1 MSPESALILGGGV
14 CGLAAAYRLLQ
25 LAPGCRVTVLEAG
38 PRTGGLAASWRCD
51 EFSADLGP
59 HRVYTELPEIEALLP
74 ELIARDEE
82 MTVTRRSQLLLGG
95 HMYRYPVRP
104 AELLRVMGPVRMGAL
119 GFSAVAGKVRG
130 LARPPR
136 NYEDAMVAAFGRG
149 VYDLIIAPY
158 TRKVWKTD
166 PAGLHA
172 EVARVRVSAGGATR
186 MLRSLFAR
194 GGAKTSQTAL
204 SHFTYIRGG
213 AEGLVRSL
221 QRKVEELGG
230 VIETGCRVEGLDA
243 RDGRVTGVRPAG
255 GGPARTAD
263 MVISTIPVTDLVG
276 HLGATHPDADAA
288 SAAGGLDYL
297 GLVLAGI
304 VLRRGA
310 MSPNCW
316 LYFPEDGIVFN
327 RAYEPR
333 NFDPGMAPEGRT
345 MVVFE
350 VTARWDDPLWT
361 APADDTAQAV
371 LADAL
376 RLGLFARDEVENVFA
391 LKVKHTYPLYRL
403 DYAERLGRVHRYLAG
418 FRNLLST
425 GRQGLFNHNNM
436 DHSMLVGMRAAELA
450 VSAGA
455 DGDAAARWYA
465 GLGQFAHFRIVD

>member
-25 LAPGCRVTVLEAG
+25 LAPGCRVIVLEAA
-38 PRTGGLAASWRCD
+38 PRTGGLAAGWRCD
-51 EFSADLGP
+51 DFSADLGP

-74 ELIARDEE
+74 ELIGRDEE

-119 GFSAVAGKVRG
+119 GFSAVAGKARG
-130 LARPPR
+130 LVRPPH
-136 NYEDAMVAAFGRG
+136 NYEDAMTAAFGRG
-149 VYDLIIAPY
+149 VYDLIIRPY
-158 TRKVWKTD
+158 TRKVWKCE
-166 PAGLHA
+166 PHELHH
-172 EVARVRVSAGGATR
+172 EVARVRVSAGGALR
-186 MLRSLFAR
+186 MLRSVFSR

-204 SHFTYIRGG
+204 SQFTYIRGG
-213 AEGLVRSL
+213 AEGLVRNL
-221 QRKVEELGG
+221 QRKVEERGG
-230 VIETGCRVEGLDA
+230 VIETGRTVAGIET
-243 RDGRVTGVRPAG
+243 RDGRVTGVRTAE
-255 GGPARTAD
+255 GGPARSAD
-263 MVISTIPVTDLVG
+263 VVISTIPVTDLMG
-276 HLGATHPDADAA
+276 HLTGTHPDPDAA
-288 SAAGGLDYL
+288 SAADGLDYL

-304 VLRRGA
+304 VLRRDA

-316 LYFPEDGIVFN
+316 LYFPEEGIVFN

-333 NFDPGMAPEGRT
+333 NFDPGMAPAGRT

-361 APADDTAQAV
+361 APEEETAQAV

-391 LKVKHTYPLYRL
+391 LKVRHAYPLYRL
-403 DYAERLGRVHRYLAG
+403 DYADRLERVFRHLSG
-418 FRNLLST
+418 FRNLVST

-450 VSAGA
+450 ASGGV
-455 DGDAAARWYA
+455 DGSIAAPWYA
-465 GLGQFAHFRIVD
+465 GLGQFSHFRIVD